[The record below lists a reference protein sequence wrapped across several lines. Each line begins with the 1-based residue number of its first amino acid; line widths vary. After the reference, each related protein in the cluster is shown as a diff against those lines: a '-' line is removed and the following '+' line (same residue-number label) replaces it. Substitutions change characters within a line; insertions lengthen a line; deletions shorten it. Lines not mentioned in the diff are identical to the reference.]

1 VGEFEVAIR
10 GLRKPSRE
18 RKRIVVSAPAY
29 LVMKIHWSHEAS
41 QEMDRL
47 LAQKQIISASKKS
60 GQLTCCETGQFY
72 LLLTNPLGPVA
83 SNCK

>member
-1 VGEFEVAIR
+1 MTPR
-10 GLRKPSRE
+10 GSSTKTQE
-18 RKRIVVSAPAY
+18 RSKGWP
-29 LVMKIHWSHEAS
+29 HEAS